1 MVPSF
6 LAGRSASFETPA
18 IPRSCF
24 NLRRHS
30 RHFLVVNKLMAT
42 QDSHSS
48 ANLDLRQ
55 IANALIE
62 EMDNGK

>member
-1 MVPSF
+1 
-6 LAGRSASFETPA
+6 
-18 IPRSCF
+18 
-24 NLRRHS
+24 
-30 RHFLVVNKLMAT
+30 MAT